1 MLKLKSIKLE
11 AAACRKAFKG
21 VPVGS
26 LVLHCHHELLME
38 KLTEPAEDRIAYI
51 LSDKPE
57 HEQALRL
64 RLFRPLTPASK
75 TYATASV
82 MALVMASK
90 NYEEAIAL
98 TRVMARKAYDEVIAP
113 ASKSYDEDMASKTY
127 ATARKSYDEAI
138 APSIVMAHKAYD
150 KAYATALAPASKAY
164 DEATAPAHAKI
175 CVKGCPWNGET
186 IFLKRALR
194 LRQG

>member
-26 LVLHCHHELLME
+26 FVLHCHHELLME
-38 KLTEPAEDRIAYI
+38 KLTQSAEDRIAYI

-75 TYATASV
+75 TYDESSV
-82 MALVMASK
+82 MALVMALK
-90 NYEEAIAL
+90 NYDESIAPALVMARKAYDEAYAPALIMASKAYDEATAL
-98 TRVMARKAYDEVIAP
+98 TRVMARK
-113 ASKSYDEDMASKTY
+113 T
-127 ATARKSYDEAI
+127 YDEAT
-138 APSIVMAHKAYD
+138 ALTIVMAHKAYD
-150 KAYATALAPASKAY
+150 KAYATALAPARKAY
-164 DEATAPAHAKI
+164 DEATSQAHAKI

-186 IFLKRALR
+186 IFPK
-194 LRQG
+194 G

>member
-75 TYATASV
+75 TYDESSV
-82 MALVMASK
+82 MALVMALK
-90 NYEEAIAL
+90 TYEDAIAL
-98 TRVMARKAYDEVIAP
+98 TRVMASKAYE
-113 ASKSYDEDMASKTY
+113 K
-127 ATARKSYDEAI
+127 
-138 APSIVMAHKAYD
+138 APSLVMAHKAYD
-150 KAYATALAPASKAY
+150 KAYATAIAPASKAY
-164 DEATAPAHAKI
+164 YEATSPAHAKI

-186 IFLKRALR
+186 IFPKRALR